1 MFIWRSQ
8 NTLHKIAESNLVI
21 LYSST
26 EHVLLGEE
34 MCEIVLFINSAVVG
48 KSEANLP
55 AVYPR
60 KFPPLE
66 IFKTEDKKNVL

>member
-48 KSEANLP
+48 KFACS
-55 AVYPR
+55 
-60 KFPPLE
+60 
-66 IFKTEDKKNVL
+66 ISKKIPTSRNF

>member
-34 MCEIVLFINSAVVG
+34 ICEIVLFINFAVVG
-48 KSEANLP
+48 KPEASLP
-55 AVYPR
+55 AV
-60 KFPPLE
+60 
-66 IFKTEDKKNVL
+66 